1 MAFNRFTKNVL
12 NVSAL
17 PDRVQNQASTLKA
30 TFDQAG
36 VDIKEALNSLI
47 TELEASTSASNIGA
61 NIGSV
66 TTKTV
71 QAILTN
77 FEDAIANRYTKLEA
91 DTLLSEGTNELVSNF
106 DIDLNTG
113 IITITRK
120 DGTVETFDT
129 ALEKVP
135 AKFELVEENGK
146 YALKITNV
154 DGTTTQTDV
163 TELIDVYTFNNS
175 DYITFDVTGE
185 GKDKTVTARIKANS
199 IGLSELELNVVSTL
213 EGYMAS
219 ARDSASAAKTS
230 ETNARASEL
239 NALEAKA
246 SATNSAS
253 SATTSAQTASN
264 ASKTAQEMAQT
275 VTTTSQQAVQTIT
288 SVANNAKTE
297 VTTTANNAKTE
308 LTATSTQAK
317 AETNSNAILAR
328 SYAVGG
334 TGSRAG
340 EDTDNAKYY
349 SEQAKATVSG
359 DFVTRPEFQ
368 EGIKDFATEE
378 YVDNALA
385 AYEPGGGLTEIPI
398 ATADTLG
405 GIKIGEGFEMT
416 SDGVLSVLGASGE
429 AVNQTVLW
437 EGTLQNDDETVALSD
452 SLENYNFIL
461 VESCITDKNG
471 ATGAYMT
478 NLLDVNTIKTYN
490 SAGFNMFTSA
500 DPTKHWY
507 RVSFNFT
514 NATTLQMMKANVS
527 SNSWINPQI
536 SKAIGIK
543 LGGNYIINGKEFL
556 LDSTPTAGSQN
567 LVSSGGVKTYVDNQ
581 VATKVDSAYV
591 NTAISGKAD
600 TTYVNTQ
607 IASVNSTLTNKADTT
622 YVNNQVSTLNTA
634 ISGKANSTHTHAI
647 SDVTNLQSTL
657 DGKAPV
663 SHTQAASTITAGTF
677 AGQVN
682 ANATAVASVG
692 TAQIRNIT
700 ASTTDLTAGTSAL
713 TTGEIYF
720 VYE

>member
-36 VDIKEALNSLI
+36 VDIKEALNALI
-47 TELEASTSASNIGA
+47 AELEASTSASNIGA

-219 ARDSASAAKTS
+219 AGDSAAAAKIS

-253 SATTSAQTASN
+253 SATTSAQTATN

-275 VTTTSQQAVQTIT
+275 VITTSQQAVQTIT
-288 SVANNAKTE
+288 SVANNEKTE

-308 LTATSTQAK
+308 LTATAAQAK

-359 DFVTRPEFQ
+359 DYVTRPEFQ
-368 EGIKDFATEE
+368 ESIKDFATEE

-385 AYEPGGGLTEIPI
+385 AYEPGGGLTEIPV

-405 GIKIGEGFEMT
+405 GIKVGEGLEIT
-416 SDGVLSVLGASGE
+416 SEGILSVLGASGK
-429 AVNQTVLW
+429 AVNETVLW
-437 EGTLQNDDETVALSD
+437 EGVLKTEGERITLSEATENFDYVLVEGCIIFENIRYAITTVLLSADTIASTTSNAFNIWNAVSTAHYYRITFGFPNSTTLALSKAT
-452 SLENYNFIL
+452 
-461 VESCITDKNG
+461 ITS
-471 ATGAYMT
+471 TQWST
-478 NLLDVNTIKTYN
+478 
-490 SAGFNMFTSA
+490 
-500 DPTKHWY
+500 
-507 RVSFNFT
+507 
-514 NATTLQMMKANVS
+514 
-527 SNSWINPQI
+527 PQI
-536 SKAIGIK
+536 NKVIGIK

-647 SDVTNLQSTL
+647 SDVTNLQTTL

>member
-77 FEDAIANRYTKLEA
+77 FEAAIANRYTKLEA

-185 GKDKTVTARIKANS
+185 GKEKTVTARIKANS

-253 SATTSAQTASN
+253 SATTSAQTATN

-297 VTTTANNAKTE
+297 VTTTA
-308 LTATSTQAK
+308 TQAK
-317 AETNSNAILAR
+317 AETNSNAILAK

-340 EDTDNAKYY
+340 EDVDNAKYY

-359 DFVTRPEFQ
+359 DYVTRPEFN
-368 EGIKDFATEE
+368 EGIKDFATKNYVDTAIANIDVSDLDLTGFATETFVNNAVSPKADKT
-378 YVDNALA
+378 YVDNQLALK
-385 AYEPGGGLTEIPI
+385 
-398 ATADTLG
+398 AD
-405 GIKIGEGFEMT
+405 
-416 SDGVLSVLGASGE
+416 
-429 AVNQTVLW
+429 
-437 EGTLQNDDETVALSD
+437 
-452 SLENYNFIL
+452 
-461 VESCITDKNG
+461 
-471 ATGAYMT
+471 
-478 NLLDVNTIKTYN
+478 
-490 SAGFNMFTSA
+490 
-500 DPTKHWY
+500 
-507 RVSFNFT
+507 
-514 NATTLQMMKANVS
+514 
-527 SNSWINPQI
+527 
-536 SKAIGIK
+536 
-543 LGGNYIINGKEFL
+543 
-556 LDSTPTAGSQN
+556 
-567 LVSSGGVKTYVDNQ
+567 KTYVDNQ
-581 VATKVDSAYV
+581 VATKVDSTFV
-591 NTAISGKAD
+591 NNAISSKAD

-607 IASVNSTLTNKADTT
+607 IASVNTTLTNKADTT

-634 ISGKANSTHTHAI
+634 IAGKANSTHTHNI
-647 SDVTNLQSTL
+647 SDVTNLQTTL
-657 DGKAPV
+657 DGKAPT
-663 SHTQAASTITAGTF
+663 SHNQAASTITAGTF

-682 ANATAVASVG
+682 ANASAVSSLG
-692 TAQIRNIT
+692 TSQVRNIQV
-700 ASTTDLTAGTSAL
+700 STTDLTAGTSAL